1 MDLNNNNNEG
11 LPIYIYNDFTP
22 DIWLNLSSPATQPP
36 LAAVEIQVAT
46 PEANAAEIQVETPE
60 ANAAE
65 IQIETLEVNAAEIQ
79 VETPVVNAAEIQIET
94 LEVNA
99 AEIQVETPEVNAAEI
114 QVETQ
119 EVNAAEIQ
127 VETQEVN
134 AAEIQVHVDNAA
146 KTCVKQLKEYALFD
160 MRARNEKSLDTFVDL
175 SAVKPNSLAENRANL
190 GELGTFEIDR
200 IVAGRRRNDE
210 TEYLVGVKYTTY
222 HR

>member
-22 DIWLNLSSPATQPP
+22 DIWLNLSSFQPATQPP
-36 LAAVEIQVAT
+36 LAAAEIQIET
-46 PEANAAEIQVETPE
+46 PEANAAEIQV
-60 ANAAE
+60 
-65 IQIETLEVNAAEIQ
+65 ETLEVNAAEIQ
-79 VETPVVNAAEIQIET
+79 VETLEVNAAEIQIET
-94 LEVNA
+94 PVVNAAEIQVETQEVNA
-99 AEIQVETPEVNAAEI
+99 AEIQVKTPEVNAAEI

-127 VETQEVN
+127 VKT
-134 AAEIQVHVDNAA
+134 HVDNAA